1 MRAATIQG
9 LKDYSFSITRA
20 PYALHDDFAVQY
32 RYGTVIDTSDGY
44 AFGIRGRVKG
54 EPAAAQPHSG
64 RTTNPA
70 EPRRRDACA
79 SEHATCTV
87 AV

>member
-1 MRAATIQG
+1 MLCMMTSQ
-9 LKDYSFSITRA
+9 YST
-20 PYALHDDFAVQY
+20 
-32 RYGTVIDTSDGY
+32 GTVIDTSDGY
-44 AFGIRGRVKG
+44 AFGIRGRVKA
-54 EPAAAQPHSG
+54 AAAQPHSR